1 MGAAS
6 VTDDSFETD
15 VLNSDKPVLVDFWAE
30 WCAPCRQMAPH
41 LDAYAEEAKEAV
53 SVYKM
58 NVEENPMSPSKYGVR
73 GLPTL
78 IVFKDGKVKGTFTGP
93 LSRQRIAEFVKD
105 SAGA

>member
-1 MGAAS
+1 MSATS
-6 VTDDSFETD
+6 VTDDSFEAD

-41 LDAYAEEAKEAV
+41 LDAYAEDAEGDVA
-53 SVYKM
+53 VYKM
-58 NVEENPMSPSKYGVR
+58 NIEENPLAPSKYGVR

-93 LSRQRIAEFVKD
+93 LSRQRIADFVKE
-105 SAGA
+105 SASA